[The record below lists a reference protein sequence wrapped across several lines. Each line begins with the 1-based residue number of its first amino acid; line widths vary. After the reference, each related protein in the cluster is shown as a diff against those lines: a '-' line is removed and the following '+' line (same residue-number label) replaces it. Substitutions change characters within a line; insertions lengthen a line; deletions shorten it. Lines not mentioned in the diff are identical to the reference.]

1 MIKVMFVCYGNIC
14 RSPTAEFVFRDI
26 VKKNGMEK
34 DFVISSS
41 ATSSEELGNPVYSPS
56 REEMK
61 RHGIDC
67 SGKYAIKLKSSD
79 YDNYDL
85 FIGMDS
91 MNIRNMTSILNGDPD
106 GKIHKLMDYTSKG
119 GDVSD
124 PWYTRRFDIAY
135 YDILNGCTALFEHL
149 TKNGGK

>member
-1 MIKVMFVCYGNIC
+1 MLKVMFVCYGNIC
-14 RSPTAEFVFRDI
+14 RSPTAEFVFKDI

-34 DFVISSS
+34 DFVVVSS

-67 SGKYAIKLKSSD
+67 SGKYAVKLKASD
-79 YDNYDL
+79 YGAYDI
-85 FIGMDS
+85 FVGMDS
-91 MNIRNMTSILNGDPD
+91 MNIRNMNVILGGDPD
-106 GKIHKLMDYTSKG
+106 GKIHKLMDFTPHG

-124 PWYTRRFDIAY
+124 PWYTRRFDKAY
-135 YDILNGCTALFEHL
+135 EDILNGCTALFEYL
-149 TKNGGK
+149 TQNK